1 MRITPLGADSSKKLE
16 GSSAD
21 VEPAYLGMD
30 DGRAK
35 DYCDSTE
42 PPCVAVK
49 KLRLDYDTVDGRVL
63 AVSVVPSSESAFVPD
78 ILIPKFQALAHEVS
92 LLSKLSHPNIVK
104 LVGFV
109 EDVKE
114 GAAWMILPWESNGN
128 LREYVQ
134 STDLEIPERVSL
146 VCLTVG
152 GVQEV
157 SHSSS
162 IQIFDVAQ
170 GIQYLHSRKPS
181 ICHGDL
187 KSVSVIDIS

>member
-1 MRITPLGADSSKKLE
+1 MT
-16 GSSAD
+16 
-21 VEPAYLGMD
+21 
-30 DGRAK
+30 
-35 DYCDSTE
+35 
-42 PPCVAVK
+42 
-49 KLRLDYDTVDGRVL
+49 
-63 AVSVVPSSESAFVPD
+63 FVPD
-78 ILIPKFQALAHEVS
+78 ILIHKFQLLAHELS

-109 EDVKE
+109 EDAKE
-114 GAAWMILPWESNGN
+114 GVAWMILPWENNGN

-146 VCLTVG
+146 VCLTASRVE
-152 GVQEV
+152 EV

-170 GIQYLHSRKPS
+170 GIQYLHSRKPP

-187 KSVSVIDIS
+187 KSVGCG